1 MEKYN
6 PYKPYVEDEE
16 PEINNNI
23 QSIESI
29 DSMLEETSTN
39 NETKNTTIDTNTTNT
54 IDINTLDT
62 NAFNVANTQNSNP
75 FKQEPVFEEEP
86 LNISAIGEE
95 SAKTKE
101 QLDIDIQKELEA
113 KFDEIFEYLMKQK
126 AKSTTMYKKTR
137 ATNSSLFSLFYLT
150 GKVI

>member
-1 MEKYN
+1 
-6 PYKPYVEDEE
+6 
-16 PEINNNI
+16 
-23 QSIESI
+23 
-29 DSMLEETSTN
+29 MLEETSTN

-86 LNISAIGEE
+86 LKHQRYRRGKCENKRTIRYRHS
-95 SAKTKE
+95 
-101 QLDIDIQKELEA
+101 KELEA